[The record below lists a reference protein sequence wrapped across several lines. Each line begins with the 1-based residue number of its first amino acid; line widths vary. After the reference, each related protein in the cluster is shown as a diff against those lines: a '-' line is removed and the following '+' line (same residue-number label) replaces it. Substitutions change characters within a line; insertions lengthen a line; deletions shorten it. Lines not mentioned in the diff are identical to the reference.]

1 MKKSLLITGLVASM
15 MCLAGCVV
23 VVKEETWKPVGLP
36 TDTTVA
42 EIDAVGELSF
52 ESDRKQAY
60 GRIAAREGLSD
71 ETQVHLVEAAL
82 DRLAFDNAKEEVLL
96 ALIANPSLSGA
107 AKHAILESLDK
118 LAFESSRKKVLKAIS
133 DRKTRTPGDS

>member
-1 MKKSLLITGLVASM
+1 MVKKSLLVAWLFASV

-36 TDTTVA
+36 TDDAVA
-42 EIDAVGELSF
+42 EIDAVEELSF

-60 GRIAAREGLSD
+60 ERIAAREGLSD
-71 ETQVHLVEAAL
+71 ESQVHLVEAAL
-82 DRLAFDNAKEEVLL
+82 DRLTFDNAKEKVLL
-96 ALIANPSLSGA
+96 ALIANPSFCGA
-107 AKHAILESLDK
+107 AEQAILESLDK

-133 DRKTRTPGDS
+133 DRKNRP